1 MKLAIGEEVPEENSS
16 NSEEDTE
23 VDELGELS
31 SESESGLEE
40 EPKDESGISQSIS
53 ENTKITTDNNG
64 VEALKKLLQ
73 ALSNE
78 DVVASMKNMEININ
92 ITLGDK

>member
-1 MKLAIGEEVPEENSS
+1 LLLVRKCLKKIQV
-16 NSEEDTE
+16 
-23 VDELGELS
+23 
-31 SESESGLEE
+31 
-40 EPKDESGISQSIS
+40 KDESGISQSIS